1 MTGLYITLATV
12 GGIGLIILIT
22 SFVCFIMTFYSPKRK
37 PVGNDEY
44 PMPPGEVYEPFHDVI
59 RNWTKSIREMPHEDI
74 EITSYDGLRLCGQ
87 YFEYESG
94 APVELLFHGYR
105 GSAERDLCG
114 GVERCFAIGR
124 NALIIN
130 QRASAESEGSVIT
143 FGIKEHRDCLSWI
156 NYAVKR
162 FGEDS
167 KIIIT
172 GVSMGAATVMMAA
185 GEQLPENVVCVLADC
200 GYSSA
205 REIIKKVIADM
216 GLPPK
221 VFYPFVKLGALV
233 FGGFKLEENSP
244 IEAMKRCKIP
254 IIFIHGDTDAFVP
267 CDMSRE
273 LYEACSSEKKR
284 FVTIPGAGHGLA
296 FPANKQ
302 MYLNALIE
310 FEKEWN
316 I

>member
-1 MTGLYITLATV
+1 MTGLYITLGAV
-12 GGIGLIILIT
+12 GGIALIVLT
-22 SFVCFIMTFYSPKRK
+22 MSFVCFTLTFYSPKRK
-37 PVGNDEY
+37 PIGEDEY

-59 RNWTKSIREMPHEDI
+59 RDWTKSIREMPHEDI
-74 EITSYDGLRLCGQ
+74 EIISYDGLRLCGQ
-87 YFEYESG
+87 YFEYKNG

-124 NALIIN
+124 NALIVN
-130 QRASAESEGSVIT
+130 QRASAGSEGRVIT
-143 FGIKEHRDCLSWI
+143 FGIKEHRDCLAWI
-156 NYAVKR
+156 DYAVKR
-162 FGEDS
+162 FGKDA

-221 VFYPFVKLGALV
+221 VFYPFVKLGALI

-244 IEAMKRCKIP
+244 MEAMKRCKIP
-254 IIFIHGDTDAFVP
+254 VIFIHGDTDAFVP

-296 FPANKQ
+296 FPANKE

-316 I
+316 V

>member
-1 MTGLYITLATV
+1 MTALYVTLGV
-12 GGIGLIILIT
+12 LGGIALLILIT
-22 SFVCFIMTFYSPKRK
+22 SFVCFMMTFYSPRRK
-37 PVGNDEY
+37 PVGKDEY
-44 PMPPGEVYEPFHDVI
+44 PMPPGEIYEPYHEAMRDWV
-59 RNWTKSIREMPHEDI
+59 KSIRSMPHEDI
-74 EITSYDGLRLCGQ
+74 EITSYDGLRLCGK
-87 YFEYESG
+87 YYEYKKG
-94 APVELLFHGYR
+94 APTELLFHGYQ

-143 FGIKEHRDCLSWI
+143 FGIREHKDCLSWI
-156 NYAVKR
+156 DYAVSR
-162 FGEDS
+162 FGKDT

-185 GEQLPENVVCVLADC
+185 GEQLPENVACVLADC

-205 REIIKKVIADM
+205 KKIIKKVIRDM
-216 GLPPK
+216 GLPADF
-221 VFYPFVKLGALV
+221 FYPFVKLGALI
-233 FGGFKLEENSP
+233 FGGFRLEENSP

-254 IIFIHGDTDAFVP
+254 VIFIHGDTDDFVP

-273 LYEACSSEKKR
+273 LYEACASEKKKL
-284 FVTIPGAGHGLA
+284 VTIPGAGHGLA
-296 FPANKQ
+296 FPANKE
-302 MYLNALIE
+302 MYLNALTE

-316 I
+316 V

>member
-1 MTGLYITLATV
+1 MPGLYITLGAV
-12 GGIGLIILIT
+12 SGIALIILIT
-22 SFVCFIMTFYSPKRK
+22 SFVCFILTFYSPKRK
-37 PVGNDEY
+37 PVGKDEY
-44 PMPPGEVYEPFHDVI
+44 PMPPGEVYEPFYDVI
-59 RNWTKSIREMPHEDI
+59 RDWTKSIREMPHEDI
-74 EITSYDGLRLCGQ
+74 EITSHDGLRLCGQ
-87 YFEYESG
+87 YFECKSG
-94 APVELLFHGYR
+94 APIELLFHGYR

-124 NALIIN
+124 NALIVN

-143 FGIKEHRDCLSWI
+143 FGIKECRDCLTWI
-156 NYAVKR
+156 DYAVNR
-162 FGEDS
+162 FGKDS

-185 GEQLPENVVCVLADC
+185 GEELPENVVCVLADC

-205 REIIKKVIADM
+205 KEIIKKVIADM

-221 VFYPFVKLGALV
+221 VFYPFVKLGALI

-244 IEAMKRCKIP
+244 MEAMKRCKIP

-273 LYEACSSEKKR
+273 LYEACASEKKR

-296 FPANKQ
+296 FPANKE

-316 I
+316 V